1 MFTGIIEEVGKVRQ
15 VRKISGGLELQISAS
30 QIISK
35 LKDGDSVAIDGACQT
50 VVNIEE
56 ALFTVQAVGETLL
69 KTTFREY
76 QSGRRVNLE
85 SALTLNTPLGG
96 HMVQGHVQGL
106 ADITGWRRRGDNY
119 FLELE
124 LPESL
129 MRYCI
134 AEGAIAVDG
143 ISLTIAHL
151 QQNTIGIS
159 IVPYTVEKTTLI
171 DKQVGDSVNIETDI
185 VARYVEKFTTSGGA
199 GNITVEKLKNWG
211 Y

>member
-1 MFTGIIEEVGKVRQ
+1 MFTGIIEEVGEVKQ
-15 VRKISGGLELQISAS
+15 IRKISGGLELQISAS
-30 QIISK
+30 QLIPK

-50 VVNIEE
+50 VVHVEE
-56 ALFTVQAVGETLL
+56 TQFTVQAVGETLL

-76 QSGRRVNLE
+76 QPGRRVNLE

-119 FLELE
+119 YLELE
-124 LPESL
+124 LPENL

-134 AEGAIAVDG
+134 AEGSIAVDG
-143 ISLTIAHL
+143 ISLTIAQL
-151 QQNTIGIS
+151 KQIAIGIS
-159 IVPYTVEKTTLI
+159 IVPYTVEKTTLR
-171 DKQVGDSVNIETDI
+171 DKQVGDQVNIETDL
-185 VARYVEKFTTSGGA
+185 VARYVEKFTASGSA
-199 GNITVEKLKNWG
+199 GNITFDKLKNWG